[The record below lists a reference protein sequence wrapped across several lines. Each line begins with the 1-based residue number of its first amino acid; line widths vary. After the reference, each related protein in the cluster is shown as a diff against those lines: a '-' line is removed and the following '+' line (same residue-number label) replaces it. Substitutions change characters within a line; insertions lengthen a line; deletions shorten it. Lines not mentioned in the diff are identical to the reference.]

1 EEYQEVVNQG
11 EIPLLRGHLL
21 SEEDLIIRKHILN
34 IMCHFETSWKNT
46 DQQTPAFLE
55 GLKLLDEMKED
66 GLVIVEDNKLTVP
79 EKGRLFVRNICMCF
93 DAKMIREKPETQVFS
108 QTV

>member
-1 EEYQEVVNQG
+1 
-11 EIPLLRGHLL
+11 
-21 SEEDLIIRKHILN
+21 
-34 IMCHFETSWKNT
+34 MCHFETSWKNA

-66 GLVIVEDNKLTVP
+66 GLVVVEDNKLTVP

-93 DAKMIREKPETQVFS
+93 DAKMIQNKPETQLFS
-108 QTV
+108 QTI